1 MKATLSAMAARSS
14 TAKVI
19 LAIYK
24 SSRRTLRGESTLS
37 IDSRTAMRFRKPTL
51 WPTNSAAMV
60 VTVMIPSPPSWTSTM
75 TTTAPNVVKV
85 AGKSTVERPVTLPA
99 LTETNMASTHEM
111 PCSVENGSL
120 RSTVPSAI
128 SARKPTTIS
137 RGVES
142 LLDNTFSRIVA
153 TQGLRTVTAD
163 LGQYTRACL
172 RWVSKAPG
180 TGRPKRRYNQGAAR
194 VNSRKGTMEQLTDSY
209 NRKMDYLRISVTDR
223 CNFRCQYC
231 MPEDIQFQDK
241 SHILTLEEMLT
252 FAEACLQLG
261 VSKVRVTGGEPL
273 VRRGIVKF
281 VSWLKDLGFEDVTMT
296 TNGYLLEENLDGLV
310 EAGLDRI
317 NISLDTL
324 QPEKFAF
331 ITRRN
336 HFEKVWRAVMAALET
351 PLSPVKINA
360 VAMRGV
366 NDDEIADMARL
377 TLEYP
382 MHVRFI
388 ELMPLN
394 GDTDGSR
401 FRSLFIPGREILDR
415 AMEELGDLE
424 PIEKED
430 PAAPADEFRFDGA
443 PGTFGVITPVSEP
456 FCARCSRL
464 RLTADGK
471 IHPCL
476 LPALDVSVKEATRS
490 PDPIPATHEVLWH
503 PARINPPA
511 GLTLPEEARN
521 RTMSQIGG

>member
-1 MKATLSAMAARSS
+1 VAQL
-14 TAKVI
+14 
-19 LAIYK
+19 
-24 SSRRTLRGESTLS
+24 
-37 IDSRTAMRFRKPTL
+37 IDSF
-51 WPTNSAAMV
+51 
-60 VTVMIPSPPSWTSTM
+60 
-75 TTTAPNVVKV
+75 
-85 AGKSTVERPVTLPA
+85 
-99 LTETNMASTHEM
+99 
-111 PCSVENGSL
+111 
-120 RSTVPSAI
+120 
-128 SARKPTTIS
+128 
-137 RGVES
+137 
-142 LLDNTFSRIVA
+142 D
-153 TQGLRTVTAD
+153 
-163 LGQYTRACL
+163 
-172 RWVSKAPG
+172 
-180 TGRPKRRYNQGAAR
+180 
-194 VNSRKGTMEQLTDSY
+194 
-209 NRKMDYLRISVTDR
+209 RKMDYLRISVTDR

-261 VSKVRVTGGEPL
+261 VTKVRVTGGEPL
-273 VRRGIVKF
+273 VRRGVVWF
-281 VSWLKDLGFEDVTMT
+281 VSQLKALGFEEVTMT
-296 TNGYLLEENLDGLV
+296 TNGFLLEDNLEGLV

-324 QPEKFAF
+324 QPEKFQF

-336 HFEKVWRAVMAALET
+336 HFEKVWSSVLAALET
-351 PLSPVKINA
+351 PLSPVKLNA

-366 NDDEIADMARL
+366 NDDEIGDMAKL
-377 TLEYP
+377 TQTYP

-401 FRSLFIPGREILDR
+401 FRSLFVPGKEILER
-415 AMEELGDLE
+415 AQSELGDLR
-424 PIEKED
+424 PVEKDD

-476 LPALDVSVKEATRS
+476 LTDLDVPVKDAIRS
-490 PDPIPATHEVLWH
+490 ADPIPAIHEVLWRTAGLK
-503 PARINPPA
+503 PAA
-511 GLTLPEEARN
+511 GLTLPEESRN

>member
-1 MKATLSAMAARSS
+1 
-14 TAKVI
+14 
-19 LAIYK
+19 
-24 SSRRTLRGESTLS
+24 
-37 IDSRTAMRFRKPTL
+37 
-51 WPTNSAAMV
+51 MV
-60 VTVMIPSPPSWTSTM
+60 
-75 TTTAPNVVKV
+75 
-85 AGKSTVERPVTLPA
+85 
-99 LTETNMASTHEM
+99 
-111 PCSVENGSL
+111 
-120 RSTVPSAI
+120 
-128 SARKPTTIS
+128 
-137 RGVES
+137 
-142 LLDNTFSRIVA
+142 
-153 TQGLRTVTAD
+153 
-163 LGQYTRACL
+163 
-172 RWVSKAPG
+172 
-180 TGRPKRRYNQGAAR
+180 
-194 VNSRKGTMEQLTDSY
+194 QLTDSFD
-209 NRKMDYLRISVTDR
+209 RKMDYLRISVTDR

-261 VSKVRVTGGEPL
+261 VTKVRVTGGEPL
-273 VRRGIVKF
+273 VRRGVVKF
-281 VSWLKDLGFEDVTMT
+281 VGWLKDLGFEDVTMT

-336 HFEKVWRAVMAALET
+336 HFEKVWGAIMAALET

-360 VAMRGV
+360 VAMHGV

-377 TLEYP
+377 TLKYP

-401 FRSLFIPGREILDR
+401 FKSLFISGKEILER
-415 AMEELGDLE
+415 AQEELGDLTEIE
-424 PIEKED
+424 PDD
-430 PAAPADEFRFDGA
+430 PAAPADEFKFEGA

-476 LPALDVSVKEATRS
+476 LTDLDVPVKDAIRS
-490 PDPIPATHEVLWH
+490 ADPIPAIHEVLWH
-503 PARINPPA
+503 TARVKPPA
-511 GLTLPEEARN
+511 GLTLPEEARE

>member
-1 MKATLSAMAARSS
+1 
-14 TAKVI
+14 
-19 LAIYK
+19 
-24 SSRRTLRGESTLS
+24 
-37 IDSRTAMRFRKPTL
+37 
-51 WPTNSAAMV
+51 MV
-60 VTVMIPSPPSWTSTM
+60 
-75 TTTAPNVVKV
+75 
-85 AGKSTVERPVTLPA
+85 
-99 LTETNMASTHEM
+99 
-111 PCSVENGSL
+111 
-120 RSTVPSAI
+120 
-128 SARKPTTIS
+128 
-137 RGVES
+137 
-142 LLDNTFSRIVA
+142 
-153 TQGLRTVTAD
+153 
-163 LGQYTRACL
+163 
-172 RWVSKAPG
+172 
-180 TGRPKRRYNQGAAR
+180 
-194 VNSRKGTMEQLTDSY
+194 QLTDSFD
-209 NRKMDYLRISVTDR
+209 RKMDYLRISVTDR

-261 VSKVRVTGGEPL
+261 VTKVRVTGGEPL
-273 VRRGIVKF
+273 VRRGVVKF
-281 VSWLKDLGFEDVTMT
+281 VGWLKDLGFEDVTMT
-296 TNGYLLEENLDGLV
+296 TNGFLLEENLEGLI

-336 HFEKVWRAVMAALET
+336 HFEKVWGAIMAALET

-366 NDDEIADMARL
+366 NDDEISDMARL

-401 FRSLFIPGREILDR
+401 FKSLFIPGKEILER
-415 AMEELGDLE
+415 AQEELGDLTEIE
-424 PIEKED
+424 PDD
-430 PAAPADEFRFDGA
+430 PAAPADEFKFEGA

-476 LPALDVSVKEATRS
+476 LTDLDVPVKDAIRS
-490 PDPIPATHEVLWH
+490 PDPIPAIHEVLWH
-503 PARINPPA
+503 TARIKPPA

>member
-1 MKATLSAMAARSS
+1 VLGIVENPLNGVGAQLIFKIAVSLVALAVVATLLLQATTAGWLARKLGLIEEPDSA
-14 TAKVI
+14 T
-19 LAIYK
+19 
-24 SSRRTLRGESTLS
+24 
-37 IDSRTAMRFRKPTL
+37 PTL
-51 WPTNSAAMV
+51 
-60 VTVMIPSPPSWTSTM
+60 
-75 TTTAPNVVKV
+75 
-85 AGKSTVERPVTLPA
+85 
-99 LTETNMASTHEM
+99 ASTQKEIQW
-111 PCSVENGSL
+111 GAG
-120 RSTVPSAI
+120 T
-128 SARKPTTIS
+128 ARK
-137 RGVES
+137 
-142 LLDNTFSRIVA
+142 D
-153 TQGLRTVTAD
+153 TV
-163 LGQYTRACL
+163 
-172 RWVSKAPG
+172 
-180 TGRPKRRYNQGAAR
+180 
-194 VNSRKGTMEQLTDSY
+194 QLTDSH

-241 SHILTLEEMLT
+241 SHILTYEEILI

-261 VSKVRVTGGEPL
+261 VTKVRVTGGEPL
-273 VRRGIVKF
+273 VRRGV
-281 VSWLKDLGFEDVTMT
+281 VWLISQLKELGFDEVTMT
-296 TNGYLLEENLDGLV
+296 TNGFLLKDNLEGLV

-336 HFEKVWRAVMAALET
+336 HFQKVWEAIMAALET

-366 NDDEIADMARL
+366 NDDEISDMARL

-394 GDTDGSR
+394 GDTDGSH
-401 FRSLFIPGREILDR
+401 FRSLFISGREILER
-415 AMEELGDLE
+415 AQKELGDLK
-424 PIEKED
+424 PVEKED
-430 PAAPADEFRFDGA
+430 PAAPADEFKFEGA

-476 LPALDVSVKEATRS
+476 LTDLDVPVKDAIRS
-490 PDPIPATHEVLWH
+490 EDPIPAIHKVLWET
-503 PARINPPA
+503 ARIKPAA
-511 GLTLPEEARN
+511 GLTLPEESRN